1 MGRLGVLVTPL
12 GKGYTVLLA
21 VRVGEMAFLAAQGV
35 PHPGKSLPFEV
46 RDTLNRMRNR
56 LTFAPDVET
65 KLVAAWKPLTSFLD
79 GCGEPGLSFVL
90 HLPLLS
96 RQTCPR

>member
-1 MGRLGVLVTPL
+1 MSPL
-12 GKGYTVLLA
+12 GKGHAVLLA
-21 VRVGEMAFLAAQGV
+21 LWVGEMALLATQGV
-35 PHPGKSLPFEV
+35 LHPGKSLPFSV
-46 RDTLNRMRNR
+46 RDTLNRIRNR

-65 KLVAAWKPLTSFLD
+65 NLVAARKPLTSFLD

-90 HLPLLS
+90 HCRFS